1 MSNHA
6 RDNGLNPVLVETRK
20 INGKSGSELFAAKR
34 EPKTYD
40 YKNGEYTIY
49 EISKLENISVSAL
62 ANRIKRG
69 ESVENA
75 IIEIKKHNKRKIQRN
90 RPVIQ
95 YDLYGNLVIFLPP
108 AVWLCFVFLLMV
120 I

>member
-75 IIEIKKHNKRKIQRN
+75 IIEIKKHNKTKKR
-90 RPVIQ
+90 
-95 YDLYGNLVIFLPP
+95 
-108 AVWLCFVFLLMV
+108 
-120 I
+120 